1 MLSLYK
7 KEINSFLSSLIGYIV
22 IIVFLLVIG
31 LFLWVF
37 PLDSNVFFFGYANI
51 DGLFTIAPFVFLFLI
66 PAITMRM
73 FAEEKK
79 TGTIEQLLT
88 QPIGDFQI
96 VFGKYLAGLSLVV
109 IALLPTLVYFFSVYE
124 LGFTRGNI
132 DQGGMWGS
140 YIGLFFLGAA
150 FIAIGLF
157 ASSITDNQI
166 ISFILAVLLCG
177 FVYMGFEFIWSLDMF
192 GGLDLFIRSLGISA
206 HYSSISRGVIDTRDI
221 LYFLSVIALFLLLT
235 KFVLSARKW
244 KH

>member
-31 LFLWVF
+31 LFMWVF
-37 PLDSNVFFFGYANI
+37 PLDSNVFFFGYASL
-51 DGLFTIAPFVFLFLI
+51 DGLFNIAPFVFLFLI

-96 VFGKYLAGLSLVV
+96 ILGKYLAGLSLVL
-109 IALLPTLVYFFSVYE
+109 IALLPTLIYFYSVYE
-124 LGFTRGNI
+124 LGFPKGNI

-140 YIGLFFLGAA
+140 YIGLFFLGASFVA
-150 FIAIGLF
+150 MGLF

-166 ISFILAVLLCG
+166 VSFILAVLLSG
-177 FVYMGFEFIWSLDMF
+177 FVYMGFEFIWSLDLF
-192 GGLDLFIRSLGISA
+192 GNLDLFIRSLGMRD
-206 HYSSISRGVIDTRDI
+206 HYSSISRGVVDTRDI
-221 LYFLSVIALFLLLT
+221 IYFLSVISLFLLLT

-244 KH
+244 KQ